1 MATRKEFCDAV
12 IDDWKNHSVYIGTGN
27 GELVES
33 LTIGQIHKMEETYA
47 RRDSKGKPLWNS
59 DTRRDLAFIGKCYE
73 QGFDMSKASAEDCS
87 GLAVHGLR
95 ETGVIKPTAD
105 YNCRTFQEAA
115 EEVPLKDLQ
124 PADFVFNAKLKY
136 DEKKKKKVSS
146 ASHMAVYIGDGYIIE
161 SRGRDY
167 GVVKRKL
174 SDATNFVIGG
184 RLDWFSDEIPVLT
197 RELRY
202 IEDDLMHGKDVEQ
215 CQERLVKKGYNPGLI
230 DGYYGKKTE
239 DAVIEF
245 QTIEDLGIKRLG
257 VVGQKTWSA
266 LWE

>member
-1 MATRKEFCDAV
+1 MATRQEFCDAV
-12 IDDWKNHSVYIGTGN
+12 IADYENHSVYIGTGN
-27 GELVES
+27 GELVEK
-33 LTIGQIHKMEETYA
+33 LTIEKIHKMEETYA

-105 YNCRTFQEAA
+105 YNCRTFQQACK
-115 EEVPLKDLQ
+115 EVPLKDVQ
-124 PADFVFNAKLKY
+124 PADFVF
-136 DEKKKKKVSS
+136 DKKQQGDKST
-146 ASHMAVYIGDGYIIE
+146 ASHMGVVTSIENGIAYVIE

-174 SDATNFVIGG
+174 SDGNWAIGG

-202 IEDDLMHGKDVEQ
+202 IENDLMYGKDVEQ
-215 CQERLVKKGYNPGLI
+215 CQERLVLKGYNPGPC
-230 DGYYGKKTE
+230 DGYYGRKTE
-239 DAVIEF
+239 DAVINF
-245 QTIEDLGIKRLG
+245 QTVHEELNIKRLG
-257 VVGQKTWSA
+257 VVGQKTWA
-266 LWE
+266 KLWE